1 MIEHP
6 ERVEQF
12 KRDIAEMQVKD
23 PAAARDRLATR
34 GGFALMV
41 IGVVVA
47 IAGYLQSHNTSNPL
61 SQTDAVIIA
70 LIGIA
75 VTVVGAAL
83 FLKGSLST
91 FFRFWLARVIYEQRA
106 QTDRIVDV
114 AERG

>member
-23 PAAARDRLATR
+23 PAAGRDRLALR
-34 GGFALMV
+34 GGVTLMV
-41 IGVVVA
+41 IGVIAA
-47 IAGYLQSHNTSNPL
+47 IAAYAQSHNTPNPVE
-61 SQTDAVIIA
+61 QRDAIIIA
-70 LIGIA
+70 LIGVA

-91 FFRFWLARVIYEQRA
+91 FFRFWLARLIYEQKA
-106 QTDRIVDV
+106 QTDRIVEV
-114 AERG
+114 AEP

>member
-23 PAAARDRLATR
+23 PAAGRDRLALR

-41 IGVVVA
+41 IGVIVTIVGYVV
-47 IAGYLQSHNTSNPL
+47 SHGTSNPL
-61 SQTDAVIIA
+61 SQNDALIIA

-75 VTVVGAAL
+75 VTVLGAAL

-91 FFRFWLARVIYEQRA
+91 FFRFWLARLIYEQKS
-106 QTDRIVDV
+106 QTDRIVD
-114 AERG
+114 RG

>member
-23 PAAARDRLATR
+23 PAAGRDRLALR
-34 GGFALMV
+34 GGFTLMV
-41 IGVVVA
+41 IGVIVTIV
-47 IAGYLQSHNTSNPL
+47 GYLQSHNTSNPL
-61 SQTDAVIIA
+61 SQTDAIIIA

-75 VTVVGAAL
+75 VTVVGAAF

-91 FFRFWLARVIYEQRA
+91 FFRFWIARLIYEQKA
-106 QTDRIVDV
+106 QTDRIVDI
-114 AERG
+114 AERP

>member
-23 PAAARDRLATR
+23 PAAGRDRLALR
-34 GGFALMV
+34 GGVALMV

-47 IAGYLQSHNTSNPL
+47 IVAYFLSHNTSNPL
-61 SQTDAVIIA
+61 SQNDAMIIA
-70 LIGIA
+70 LIGVA

-83 FLKGSLST
+83 FLKGSLSM
-91 FFRFWLARVIYEQRA
+91 FLRFWLARLIYEQKS

-114 AERG
+114 AER

>member
-23 PAAARDRLATR
+23 PAAGRDRLALR
-34 GGFALMV
+34 GGFTLMV
-41 IGVVVA
+41 IGVIVTIV
-47 IAGYLQSHNTSNPL
+47 GYVISHGTSNPL
-61 SQTDAVIIA
+61 SQNDALIVA

-75 VTVVGAAL
+75 VTVLGAAL

-91 FFRFWLARVIYEQRA
+91 FFRFWLARLIYEQKS

-114 AERG
+114 ANRP

>member
-23 PAAARDRLATR
+23 PAAGRDRLALR
-34 GGFALMV
+34 GGVTLMV
-41 IGVVVA
+41 IGVIAA
-47 IAGYLQSHNTSNPL
+47 IAAYAQSHNTPNPL
-61 SQTDAVIIA
+61 EQRDAIIIA
-70 LIGIA
+70 LIGVA

-91 FFRFWLARVIYEQRA
+91 FFRFWLARLIYEQKA
-106 QTDRIVDV
+106 QTDRIVEV
-114 AERG
+114 AEP

>member
-23 PAAARDRLATR
+23 PAAGRDRLALR
-34 GGFALMV
+34 GGFTLMV
-41 IGVVVA
+41 IGVIVTIV
-47 IAGYLQSHNTSNPL
+47 GYVISHGTSNPL
-61 SQTDAVIIA
+61 SQNDALIIA

-75 VTVVGAAL
+75 VTVLGAAL

-91 FFRFWLARVIYEQRA
+91 FFRFWLARLVYEQKS

-114 AERG
+114 ANRP

>member
-23 PAAARDRLATR
+23 PAAGRDRLATR

-41 IGVVVA
+41 IGVIVA
-47 IAGYLQSHNTSNPL
+47 IAAYAQSHGTSNPL
-61 SQTDAVIIA
+61 GQRDAIIIA
-70 LIGIA
+70 LIGVA

-83 FLKGSLST
+83 FVKGSIAT
-91 FFRFWLARVIYEQRA
+91 FFRFWLARLIYEQKA
-106 QTDRIVDV
+106 STDRIVDV
-114 AERG
+114 ADRP

>member
-23 PAAARDRLATR
+23 PAAGRDRLALR
-34 GGFALMV
+34 GGMTLMV
-41 IGVVVA
+41 IGVIVT
-47 IAGYLQSHNTSNPL
+47 IAGYVVSHGTSNPL

-75 VTVVGAAL
+75 VTVLGAAL
-83 FLKGSLST
+83 FLKGSLAS
-91 FFRFWLARVIYEQRA
+91 FFRFWLARLIYEQKA

-114 AERG
+114 AQGG